1 MQEGEE
7 EEEEGD
13 GSDRQDG
20 GGRRRRGE
28 KGHHQRRRRQRQG
41 VDKQGDGAQGSPPP
55 PPLVAAST
63 DTALASRSRDGV
75 ASSSPAAAAA
85 AAAATLR
92 VALVGRGFSKNQQE
106 VFRKNGSKLGME
118 VLVRPEAKF
127 VTCGGSGGGDGGSD
141 GGGLLEQLR
150 RERFA
155 VAVCWS
161 EEVAPWAELL
171 VGGEDVEVVGHQWL
185 RRVGTRP
192 YLLSPLKKNDVVGAE
207 EEGEEEGEE
216 GGKGPAFVVPVYACQ
231 RPTPMKHHNHE
242 ITDVLDAMT
251 KMYKVVGDGQRADS
265 FMRLSSVLRF
275 LDRRI
280 RSGSEIRHVHHVGE
294 RMVEAVDEI
303 LATGTLARLEEL
315 KSHPR
320 NQVCQE
326 LMKVHG
332 VGSRTA
338 KDWYNR
344 GIRSVEN
351 ARRTL
356 LPNDGDTEGE
366 DKRPNLKPEV
376 VMGLKHFHDMQVP
389 IGRDEV
395 VGIAD
400 EVREEAER
408 FGRERDP
415 EGTLLF
421 EVCGGFRRGKET
433 LHDVD
438 VLVSFRRGNG
448 EPGHQGFVETLLI
461 CGDKT
466 FRLWYFFVEG
476 LKERLMERGKLC
488 ATLYQGQMGGFTKAK
503 GGQAPQPKLEREE
516 VTKAIRFL
524 ASEVF

>member
-1 MQEGEE
+1 
-7 EEEEGD
+7 
-13 GSDRQDG
+13 
-20 GGRRRRGE
+20 
-28 KGHHQRRRRQRQG
+28 
-41 VDKQGDGAQGSPPP
+41 
-55 PPLVAAST
+55 
-63 DTALASRSRDGV
+63 
-75 ASSSPAAAAA
+75 
-85 AAAATLR
+85 
-92 VALVGRGFSKNQQE
+92 
-106 VFRKNGSKLGME
+106 ME
-118 VLVRPEAKF
+118 VLVRPDARF
-127 VTCGGSGGGDGGSD
+127 VAGGGGSGSG

-161 EEVAPWAELL
+161 KELAPWAELL
-171 VGGEDVEVVGHQWL
+171 AGGGDVEVVGYQWL
-185 RRVGTRP
+185 RRVDTRP
-192 YLLSPLKKNDVVGAE
+192 YLLSPLEKDDAVGAE
-207 EEGEEEGEE
+207 EEGEEEGGRE
-216 GGKGPAFVVPVYACQ
+216 PAFVVPMYACQ

-303 LATGTLARLEEL
+303 LATGTLSRLEEL

-344 GIRSVEN
+344 GIRSVED

-356 LPNDGDTEGE
+356 LANDDDTEGE

-395 VGIAD
+395 IGIAD
-400 EVREEAER
+400 EVRGEAEG

-421 EVCGGFRRGKET
+421 EV
-433 LHDVD
+433 
-438 VLVSFRRGNG
+438 
-448 EPGHQGFVETLLI
+448 
-461 CGDKT
+461 
-466 FRLWYFFVEG
+466 
-476 LKERLMERGKLC
+476 
-488 ATLYQGQMGGFTKAK
+488 
-503 GGQAPQPKLEREE
+503 
-516 VTKAIRFL
+516 
-524 ASEVF
+524 